1 MYKAAV
7 IGDSASVSGF
17 AALGLSVFRETEP
30 EKITKL
36 ISRLAANDF
45 AVIYITEPAAALVK
59 DAASLIRVD
68 LLPYQRAAG
77 AKYEMVGRSYAVDF
91 DEAKRPEMFTD
102 VFDRA
107 GIPYQLFR

>member
-30 EKITKL
+30 YKITKL

-45 AVIYITEPAAALVK
+45 AVIYITEPAAALVS
-59 DAASLIRVD
+59 DTI
-68 LLPYQRAAG
+68 
-77 AKYEMVGRSYAVDF
+77 AKYRSSKLPSIVLIPAIEGNTGDGMRALHEAVEKAVGSD
-91 DEAKRPEMFTD
+91 
-102 VFDRA
+102 
-107 GIPYQLFR
+107 ILN

>member
-30 EKITKL
+30 EKIKKL

-45 AVIYITEPAAALVK
+45 AVIYITEPAAALVSDTINK
-59 DAASLIRVD
+59 YRSSKLPSIVLI
-68 LLPYQRAAG
+68 PAIEGNTGNGMRALHEAVEK
-77 AKYEMVGRSYAVDF
+77 AVGSD
-91 DEAKRPEMFTD
+91 
-102 VFDRA
+102 
-107 GIPYQLFR
+107 ILN

>member
-45 AVIYITEPAAALVK
+45 AVIYITEPAAVLVRDTINKYRSSKLPSIVLIPAIEGNTGDGIRALHEAVEK
-59 DAASLIRVD
+59 A
-68 LLPYQRAAG
+68 
-77 AKYEMVGRSYAVDF
+77 VGSD
-91 DEAKRPEMFTD
+91 
-102 VFDRA
+102 
-107 GIPYQLFR
+107 ILN

>member
-45 AVIYITEPAAALVK
+45 AVIYITAAALVRDTINK
-59 DAASLIRVD
+59 YRSSKLPSIVLIPAIEGNTGEGV
-68 LLPYQRAAG
+68 RALHEAVEK
-77 AKYEMVGRSYAVDF
+77 AVGSD
-91 DEAKRPEMFTD
+91 
-102 VFDRA
+102 
-107 GIPYQLFR
+107 ILN

>member
-30 EKITKL
+30 DKITKL

-45 AVIYITEPAAALVK
+45 AVIYITEPAAALVSDTIAK
-59 DAASLIRVD
+59 DRSSKLPSIVLIPAIEGNTGD
-68 LLPYQRAAG
+68 GMRALHEAVEK
-77 AKYEMVGRSYAVDF
+77 AVGSD
-91 DEAKRPEMFTD
+91 
-102 VFDRA
+102 
-107 GIPYQLFR
+107 ILN

>member
-30 EKITKL
+30 EKVSKL

-45 AVIYITEPAAALVK
+45 AVIYITEPAAALVT
-59 DAASLIRVD
+59 DTI
-68 LLPYQRAAG
+68 
-77 AKYEMVGRSYAVDF
+77 AKYRSCKLPAIILIPAIECNTGDGMRALHEAVEKAVGSD
-91 DEAKRPEMFTD
+91 
-102 VFDRA
+102 
-107 GIPYQLFR
+107 ILN

>member
-30 EKITKL
+30 DKITKL

-45 AVIYITEPAAALVK
+45 AVIYITEPAAALVS
-59 DAASLIRVD
+59 DTI
-68 LLPYQRAAG
+68 
-77 AKYEMVGRSYAVDF
+77 AKYRSSKLPSIVLIPAIEGNTGDGMRALHEAVEKAVGSD
-91 DEAKRPEMFTD
+91 
-102 VFDRA
+102 
-107 GIPYQLFR
+107 ILN